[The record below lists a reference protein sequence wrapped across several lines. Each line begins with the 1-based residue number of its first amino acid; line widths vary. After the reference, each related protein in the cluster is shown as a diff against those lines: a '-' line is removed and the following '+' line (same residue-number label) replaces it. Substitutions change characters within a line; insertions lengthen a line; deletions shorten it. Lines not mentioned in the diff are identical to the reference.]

1 MFGKARHLLRN
12 AWSTLLCVEV
22 QDQAEH
28 KKHEQAKTDPPKTSD
43 RFGNE
48 DQCSLVTVDVN
59 ILCVFIATRLKDF
72 DLAIRAA
79 KEAVSQVIRDKK
91 IYTEEDKKYLRYYC
105 RTLLEFVSKETNDD
119 VFLDDRAIDV
129 DFGDLRLEKVRSGL
143 KRSFPI
149 TRPA

>member
-1 MFGKARHLLRN
+1 MFEKARHLLRT

-22 QDQAEH
+22 QDQVGH
-28 KKHEQAKTDPPKTSD
+28 KKHEQATADPSKID
-43 RFGNE
+43 NHFGNE
-48 DQCSLVTVDVN
+48 GQRSLVTVDVN
-59 ILCVFIATRLKDF
+59 ILCVLIATRLKDF

-105 RTLLEFVSKETNDD
+105 RTLLEFVSTETEDD
-119 VFLDDRAIDV
+119 VFLDNRAIDV
-129 DFGDLRLEKVRSGL
+129 DFNDLRFERVRSNL

>member
-1 MFGKARHLLRN
+1 MFEKARHLLRT

-22 QDQAEH
+22 QDQVGH
-28 KKHEQAKTDPPKTSD
+28 KKHEQATADPSKTYYH
-43 RFGNE
+43 FGNE
-48 DQCSLVTVDVN
+48 DQCSLVTVDIN
-59 ILCVFIATRLKDF
+59 ILCVFIAMRLKDF

-105 RTLLEFVSKETNDD
+105 RTLLEFVSTETEDD
-119 VFLDDRAIDV
+119 VFLDNRAIDV
-129 DFGDLRLEKVRSGL
+129 DFNDLRFERVRSNL